1 MSLTE
6 DLQNKIA
13 DNQAVIDQ
21 AKKDKAAAEREQ
33 SALEREL
40 SAQIS
45 DAVDKALR
53 TQDTSIDLLSM
64 KLETTNK
71 ELLSV
76 QREMANL
83 NAIMRDTAHLQELYD
98 IKNKELD
105 AEYKDKR
112 AELDRAYK
120 AKCAKLEEE
129 YNAKVRE
136 HKAALQ
142 EADADFT
149 QKQIKRAEKKAALEK
164 EIQEEE
170 IKLNKRR
177 SSLAWKR
184 KGIIIGIIICFLV
197 ALVGGAALGIYLITN
212 GIIEV
217 DIPKSTT
224 FGW

>member
-21 AKKDKAAAEREQ
+21 AKKAKAAAEREQ

-112 AELDRAYK
+112 AELDRSYK

-197 ALVGGAALGIYLITN
+197 ALIGGAALGIYLITN

>member
-129 YNAKVRE
+129 YNAKVSE

-197 ALVGGAALGIYLITN
+197 ALIGGAALGIYLITN

>member
-197 ALVGGAALGIYLITN
+197 ALIGGAALGIYLITN

>member
-1 MSLTE
+1 MSITE

-13 DNQAVIDQ
+13 NNQAAIDQ
-21 AKKDKAAAEREQ
+21 AKLAKAAAEREQ

-45 DAVDKALR
+45 GAVDKALR

-129 YNAKVRE
+129 YNDKVRE
-136 HKAALQ
+136 HKAAMQ

-149 QKQIKRAEKKAALEK
+149 QKQIKRAEKKASLEK

-197 ALVGGAALGIYLITN
+197 ALIGGAALGIYLITN

>member
-1 MSLTE
+1 MSITE

-45 DAVDKALR
+45 GAVDKALR

-197 ALVGGAALGIYLITN
+197 ALIGGAALGIYLITN